1 MSYPGNPQDP
11 YAQPGGQPP
20 GYQQGGHPS
29 GGFQQPGYPSGG
41 FHQSASG
48 YPSGGFAQ
56 PGYPQ
61 QPPPAFGQQP
71 PGQPG
76 GYGQYPP
83 PQYAAGYPG
92 YGQPAKSGRPGMV
105 TAAAVLAFVWGGLG
119 LFWSVIALFAGSVLS
134 AASSAV
140 CDSNSTYLYDSDTRE
155 ACNAVSGA
163 GTFLIVITIGLIV
176 VAALLIAGGVTAI
189 NGKNGQ
195 ILVIACALY
204 AVLAIVGLIVSGAFG
219 ISYLLGVVVPVL
231 IVVFMLNSQSRAWFR
246 SVGGKTF

>member
-11 YAQPGGQPP
+11 YAQPSGPPP
-20 GYQQGGHPS
+20 GSPQGGYPS

-41 FHQSASG
+41 FQ
-48 YPSGGFAQ
+48 Q

-61 QPPPAFGQQP
+61 QPYQQPP

-92 YGQPAKSGRPGMV
+92 YGQPAKAGRPGIV

-119 LFWSVIALFAGSVLS
+119 LLWSVVALFAGSVLS
-134 AASSAV
+134 AASSL
-140 CDSNSTYLYDSDTRE
+140 CESNDGYYYDSSTRE
-155 ACNAVSGA
+155 ACTAVSGV

-176 VAALLIAGGVTAI
+176 VAALLIAGGVSAI

-195 ILVIACALY
+195 ILVLACALY

-219 ISYLLGVVVPVL
+219 VAYLLGVVVPVL
-231 IVVFMLNSQSRAWFR
+231 IVVFMLNSQSRGWFR

>member
-1 MSYPGNPQDP
+1 MSTPGYPGNPNDP
-11 YAQPGGQPP
+11 YGQPGGQQP
-20 GYQQGGHPS
+20 GYPQGGYPS

-41 FHQSASG
+41 FQ
-48 YPSGGFAQ
+48 Q

-61 QPPPAFGQQP
+61 QPYQQPP

-83 PQYAAGYPG
+83 QYAAGGPGG

-119 LFWSVIALFAGSVLS
+119 LFWSVIALLAGSVFS

-140 CDSNSTYLYDSDTRE
+140 CDSNSVYLDSETRQ
-155 ACNAVSGA
+155 ACSAVSGV
-163 GTFLIVITIGLIV
+163 GTFLIVVTIGLIL
-176 VAALLIAGGVTAI
+176 VAALLIAGGVTAL

-195 ILVIACALY
+195 LLVIACGAY
-204 AVLAIVGLIVSGAFG
+204 VVLAIVAIIVSGGFG
-219 ISYLLGVVVPVL
+219 FAYLLGVVVPVL
-231 IVVFMLNSQSRAWFR
+231 IVVFMLNSQSRAWIR

>member
-41 FHQSASG
+41 FQQSASG

-61 QPPPAFGQQP
+61 QPPAFGQQP

-219 ISYLLGVVVPVL
+219 ISYLLA
-231 IVVFMLNSQSRAWFR
+231 SSCRC
-246 SVGGKTF
+246 

>member
-11 YAQPGGQPP
+11 YAQPGAQPP
-20 GYQQGGHPS
+20 GYPPGGYPS

-41 FHQSASG
+41 FQQPG
-48 YPSGGFAQ
+48 YPSGGFQQ

-61 QPPPAFGQQP
+61 QPTPPAFGQQP
-71 PGQPG
+71 PPAPG
-76 GYGQYPP
+76 AYGQYPP

-92 YGQPAKSGRPGMV
+92 YGQPAKSGRPGLV

-140 CDSNSTYLYDSDTRE
+140 CDSNATYLYDSDTRE
-155 ACNAVSGA
+155 ACNAVNGV
-163 GTFLIVITIGLIV
+163 GTFLIVITVGLIV

-195 ILVIACALY
+195 VLVIACALY
-204 AVLAIVGLIVSGAFG
+204 AILAIVGLIVSGAFG
-219 ISYLLGVVVPVL
+219 FGYLLGVVVPVL
-231 IVVFMLNSQSRAWFR
+231 IVVFMLNSQSRGWFR
-246 SVGGKTF
+246 SVGGRTF